1 MQYLYGEYSVDVKQ
15 FTDAL
20 DGHQLNVAVVNVLY
34 LNTVGVHD
42 VKDLGTVE
50 QLVSWEPHRT
60 YHTWNN
66 TISKL
71 SK

>member
-50 QLVSWEPHRT
+50 QLVS
-60 YHTWNN
+60 
-66 TISKL
+66 
-71 SK
+71 

>member
-42 VKDLGTVE
+42 VQDLGTVE
-50 QLVSWEPHRT
+50 QLVGCEPHRT
-60 YHTWNN
+60 YHT
-66 TISKL
+66 
-71 SK
+71 